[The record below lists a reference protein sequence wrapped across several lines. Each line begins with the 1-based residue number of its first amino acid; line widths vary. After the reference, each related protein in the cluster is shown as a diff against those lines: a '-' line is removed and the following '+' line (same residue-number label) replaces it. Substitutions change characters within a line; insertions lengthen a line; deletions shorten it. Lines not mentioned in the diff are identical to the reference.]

1 MYLLIPR
8 KHLALT
14 LLLVLFAPPCSGG
27 GISLQSVI
35 SGAGPLL
42 TFLVSKDRLSQ
53 AKADLIKTDL
63 ADTGK
68 CADALESELNA
79 IPKED
84 TEAKTKKLN
93 AWVRA
98 SRCWKP
104 IVLRQNF
111 GAHER
116 TRKIADLIDGIFAA
130 GVVFYSESGA
140 MRASAEGGKSAVDDK
155 VLEKDLE
162 KQLKELKE
170 AMKPE

>member
-1 MYLLIPR
+1 MYFSVHRRL
-8 KHLALT
+8 LALT
-14 LLLVLFAPPCSGG
+14 LTLLLFSACGG
-27 GISLQSVI
+27 SVSLQSVI

-42 TFLVSKDRLSQ
+42 NFLVNRGNLSQ

-68 CADALESELNA
+68 CADALESELDA

-111 GAHER
+111 AANER
-116 TRKIADLIDGIFAA
+116 TQRIADLIDRIFAA

-140 MRASAEGGKSAVDDK
+140 MRASAEGGRTAVDDK

-170 AMKPE
+170 AMKPK